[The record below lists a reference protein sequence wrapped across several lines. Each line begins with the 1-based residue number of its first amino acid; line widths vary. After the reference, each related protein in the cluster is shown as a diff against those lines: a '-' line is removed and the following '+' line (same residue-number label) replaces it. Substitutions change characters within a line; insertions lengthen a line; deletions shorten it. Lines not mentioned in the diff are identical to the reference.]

1 MYPLSIDERIEQL
14 EHVTSAHIEQARKD
28 YEENRRLWREQQ
40 TEIQAIWHRMEERD
54 KHYQAIWDERDQK
67 NKAEQSAWR
76 SEQASRDAVIDKRI
90 GNLVTAI
97 GELCRSLDQRP

>member
-1 MYPLSIDERIEQL
+1 MSIDERMEQL
-14 EHVTSAHIEQARKD
+14 EHVTAAHIEQARKD

-40 TEIQAIWHRMEERD
+40 TEIRAIWHRMEERD
-54 KHYQAIWDERDQK
+54 KHYQAIWDERDRK
-67 NKAEQSAWR
+67 YKAEQSESR
-76 SEQASRDAVIDKRI
+76 YEQASRDAVIDKRI